1 MLFRYFYRLAR
12 DNAMQ
17 NDWIGKRPSMQN
29 DMVDVVERLKRGA
42 IGRCRER
49 IIEAREKPT
58 EKNYIAENC
67 RNDYGLASTLKKRHG
82 LF

>member
-1 MLFRYFYRLAR
+1 
-12 DNAMQ
+12 
-17 NDWIGKRPSMQN
+17 MQN
-29 DMVDVVERLKRGA
+29 DMVDLVEKLKRGA

-58 EKNYIAENC
+58 EKKYIAENC
-67 RNDYGLASTLKKRHG
+67 RKDYSLASTLKKRHG